1 MAARKLLA
9 VVEKK
14 VDLPVE
20 ATQADGPSG
29 LRQPVETLPSI
40 HTRRPNCPHGGA
52 TQPKAPEWL
61 MFTHPRALPAGFIA
75 PCLPIHAPQPPS
87 GEQWLHEIKQ
97 TACST
102 LALVIVLCGLRSHA

>member
-40 HTRRPNCPHGGA
+40 PHTTVTVPMA
-52 TQPKAPEWL
+52 E
-61 MFTHPRALPAGFIA
+61 PRNDR
-75 PCLPIHAPQPPS
+75 
-87 GEQWLHEIKQ
+87 
-97 TACST
+97 
-102 LALVIVLCGLRSHA
+102 LVWEAIDER